1 VSLRKLPQS
10 PPFLEWQPEA
20 SRHMIA
26 TREFRFLSIGIRDTG
41 YGIRDGQ
48 AGVRGSGL
56 GTEDQVLGTRDLGAP
71 APDSRVSVPVSR
83 NECPESRI
91 PYPILWNDRRHPKL
105 WLYHLNYCDFLNVR
119 FSLPEEESALKAALE
134 IALDWRRHNTQGSEV
149 GWEPYPLSLRIVNW
163 LKFLVRHA
171 GDLEGNGG
179 TSGRPGRLDG
189 PDARATLHGNYLQM
203 LLESL
208 AQQTATLERRLEKD
222 LLGNHLLKN
231 IKALLFAGALLETA
245 ASGCWWDEGEELL
258 AQELKEQIL
267 PDGGH
272 FERSPMYHSQVLGDL
287 LEIQVLCASAG
298 KRLRCA
304 DLLSQKV
311 RLMAQFLRG
320 IVHYDGEIPLF
331 NDSALGGARSSAEL
345 LVSASADE
353 ITRTECVP
361 QVTLFP
367 HTGYGVIRDDAS
379 RSHLVFDCGPLG
391 PDYQPGHG
399 HCDVL
404 SFELSLH
411 GQRVVVDT
419 GVSTYECTPERLYE
433 RSTTA
438 HNTVRIDGED
448 QAEIWASFRVGRRPR
463 VGKLEEGTIGPFHF
477 LRGEHFAYQH
487 RGVVHARTIARRSD
501 GAWIVADLLK
511 GRGSHRVESFVHFHP
526 MVRVDM
532 LDGHAECGDT
542 ASRRRCTIAFAG
554 RTYSFVTYGEG
565 EFNLLESWYSE
576 EFGKRQVSKVLRWA
590 WTGNVPRM
598 IVYTL
603 VPEGTPAPAIAAD
616 AVSQSLDIDGHRILF
631 S

>member
-1 VSLRKLPQS
+1 
-10 PPFLEWQPEA
+10 
-20 SRHMIA
+20 
-26 TREFRFLSIGIRDTG
+26 
-41 YGIRDGQ
+41 
-48 AGVRGSGL
+48 
-56 GTEDQVLGTRDLGAP
+56 
-71 APDSRVSVPVSR
+71 
-83 NECPESRI
+83 
-91 PYPILWNDRRHPKL
+91 L

-119 FSLPEEESALKAALE
+119 FSLPEEESALKAALK

-163 LKFLVRHA
+163 LKLLVRH
-171 GDLEGNGG
+171 NGG
-179 TSGRPGRLDG
+179 TDPSAPLVPRVPSPLGGG
-189 PDARATLHGNYLQM
+189 SVNYLQM

-208 AQQTATLERRLEKD
+208 AQQTATLRRRLEKD

-245 ASGCWWDEGEELL
+245 ASFGWWNEGEELL
-258 AQELKEQIL
+258 EQELNEQIL

-272 FERSPMYHSQVLGDL
+272 FERSPMYHSQVLEDL
-287 LEIQVLCASAG
+287 ADIQMLCASAG
-298 KRLRCA
+298 KRLHCA

-311 RLMAQFLRG
+311 QLMAQFLRG
-320 IVHYDGEIPLF
+320 IVHCDGEIPLF
-331 NDSALGGARSSAEL
+331 NDSALGEARASAEL
-345 LVSASADE
+345 VASAGADE
-353 ITRTECVP
+353 STRTECVP
-361 QVTLFP
+361 QVTVFP

-404 SFELSLH
+404 SYELSLH
-411 GQRVVVDT
+411 GQRVVLDT
-419 GVSTYECTPERLYE
+419 GVSTYERTPERLCE

-438 HNTVRIDGED
+438 HNTVRIDRED

-487 RGVVHARTIARRSD
+487 RGVVHSRVIARRSD

-511 GRGSHRVESFVHFHP
+511 GNGSHRAESFVHFHP

-542 ASRRRCTIAFAG
+542 ASRRRCAIAFAQQ
-554 RTYSFVTYGEG
+554 TYSLVTYGQG

-576 EFGKRQVSKVLRWA
+576 EFGKREASTVLRWA
-590 WTGNVPRM
+590 WTGSVPRIM
-598 IVYTL
+598 AYAL
-603 VPEGTPAPAIAAD
+603 VPVGIPAPHIAAD
-616 AVSQSLDIDGHRILF
+616 GTSQSIGIDGHRIFF